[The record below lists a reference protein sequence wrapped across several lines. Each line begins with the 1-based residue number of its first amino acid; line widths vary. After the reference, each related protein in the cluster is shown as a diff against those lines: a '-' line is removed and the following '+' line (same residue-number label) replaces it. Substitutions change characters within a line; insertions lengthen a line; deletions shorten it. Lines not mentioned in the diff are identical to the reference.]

1 MGGGDGKG
9 VEGVGD
15 ARVLQAACLFPHL
28 LRGEVE
34 GWGGGGG
41 GEGVDADA
49 GAAGER
55 SGRDL
60 ETLVHLLVLLLHPLL
75 HPGQQAATLL
85 LFPIITSLLEI

>member
-15 ARVLQAACLFPHL
+15 ARVLQAACLI

-75 HPGQQAATLL
+75 H
-85 LFPIITSLLEI
+85 S

>member
-15 ARVLQAACLFPHL
+15 ARVLHLLQAACLFPHL

-34 GWGGGGG
+34 GWRGGGG
-41 GEGVDADA
+41 GEGVHADT
-49 GAAGER
+49 GSAGER

-75 HPGQQAATLL
+75 HP
-85 LFPIITSLLEI
+85 